1 MGEKM
6 IDKVKILGVPFSKM
20 NMNETVNIIAN
31 KIDCDNKGIFNIVTG
46 NPEIVLQAQKD
57 GVLQNI
63 IKEADL
69 ITPDGEGIVLASKWK
84 GQPLSERVTG
94 IDLLLE
100 VLKMGNE
107 RGWSFYF
114 LGADEQI
121 NKKATENI
129 LNTYPS
135 IVLAGRHHGYFN
147 SAQEEKILIDI
158 DSTKP
163 DILIVALGAPNAE
176 KWVYKYKNWL
186 PVKVAFGVGGSL
198 DVISGKVQR
207 APKTWQDL
215 RLEWLYRLII
225 QPSRLRRQMVLPIFA
240 YKSLVEALKERR

>member
-1 MGEKM
+1 M
-6 IDKVKILGVPFSKM
+6 INKVKILGVAFSKM
-20 NMNETVNIIAN
+20 NMNETVKTIAS
-31 KIDCDNKGIFNIVTG
+31 KIDCDNQGIFNIVTG

-57 GVLQNI
+57 GVLRNI
-63 IKEADL
+63 INEADL

-84 GQPLSERVTG
+84 GKPLSERVTG

-114 LGADEQI
+114 LGADEQT

-129 LNTYPS
+129 LDTYPNIILS
-135 IVLAGRHHGYFN
+135 GRHHGYFN
-147 SAQEEKILIDI
+147 STQEEDILIDI
-158 DSTKP
+158 AGTRP
-163 DILIVALGAPNAE
+163 DILIVALGAPIAE
-176 KWVYKYKNWL
+176 KWIYKYKHKL
-186 PVKVAFGVGGSL
+186 TAKVAFGVGGSL

-207 APKTWQDL
+207 APKKWQDL

-240 YKSLVEALKERR
+240 YKSLVEALKERP